1 MPAVYNDRNSIESAL
16 SELKLKYTN
25 LTDIT
30 LDAAGTQITV
40 VTRIGSHV
48 VPITLSVSGSNFN
61 HGASYIMSVVEQF
74 IISNINDPNW

>member
-16 SELKLKYTN
+16 SELELKYTD
-25 LTDIT
+25 LVSIT
-30 LDAAGTQITV
+30 LNAAGTQITV
-40 VTRIGSHV
+40 TKRSAHD

-74 IISNINDPNW
+74 IISHINDPFW